1 MEFAAIDFETTGYEN
16 GEKNEPWQLGLALVR
31 DGAVVETR
39 EWFFGTALTPDA
51 QPIFDQW
58 DDFAPHLIGR
68 RLVAHNIATERTILT
83 RLAPLTKWGPWVD
96 TLKLARARY
105 PKLPRRVHPRV
116 EQVVVHQHEDVRS
129 GDPLQRKGEH
139 LAPTEAL
146 AGGDDAVEA
155 VRGSSSVAVARLP
168 YRH

>member
-31 DGAVVETR
+31 DGTVVETR

-105 PKLPRRVHPRV
+105 PKLPSYALGDLCAMFGCVPDIPGRTWHDALFDAVACANLASV
-116 EQVVVHQHEDVRS
+116 LAMEDV
-129 GDPLQRKGEH
+129 H
-139 LAPTEAL
+139 L
-146 AGGDDAVEA
+146 
-155 VRGSSSVAVARLP
+155 
-168 YRH
+168 